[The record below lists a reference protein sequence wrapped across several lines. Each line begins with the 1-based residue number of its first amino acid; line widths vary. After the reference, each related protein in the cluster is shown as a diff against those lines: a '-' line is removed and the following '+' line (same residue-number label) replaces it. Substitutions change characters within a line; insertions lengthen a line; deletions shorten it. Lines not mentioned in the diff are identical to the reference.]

1 MHKINLPRLLL
12 FFYESLQTTQRNPIQ
27 VVQKK
32 LIASLICSNI
42 K

>member
-12 FFYESLQTTQRNPIQ
+12 FFYKSVETTQQNSIQ

>member
-12 FFYESLQTTQRNPIQ
+12 FFYESVETTQQNTIRRAKN
-27 VVQKK
+27 VNRKFNM
-32 LIASLICSNI
+32 LHI

>member
-1 MHKINLPRLLL
+1 MHKTNLPRL
-12 FFYESLQTTQRNPIQ
+12 FFYESVETTQQNPIQ